1 MGNTKLI
8 STGKTIAIAI
18 LLLGIV
24 HDVATFT
31 PLIQSGLETLDVAN
45 LNAIIYMSLICGS
58 SLVLSGLLLIMF
70 FKKVQEFPFLKSQIL
85 IIGVF
90 LAINGILSVIYMFD
104 NPFAWI
110 SLLLNLSIF
119 LVAVRLKQLNN

>member
-8 STGKTIAIAI
+8 FTGKTIAIAI

-31 PLIQSGLETLDVAN
+31 PLIQSGLEMLNVAN
-45 LNAIIYMSLICGS
+45 LNSVIYMSLICGS
-58 SLVLSGLLLIMF
+58 SLILSGLLLIMF
-70 FKKVQEFPFLKSQIL
+70 FNKVLEYSFLKSAIL
-85 IIGVF
+85 IISVF

-110 SLLLNLSIF
+110 SLLLNMSIF
-119 LVAVRLKQLNN
+119 FVAVRLKQLNN